1 MNALN
6 KTYAWRRNFDL
17 EERPVDRNDPEAAAT
32 AVALAFPHELSDNA
46 WRMLN
51 YLDDTAFLFAYKGQL
66 VVTDESLDL
75 TECGD
80 GTPESPFGGPR
91 WVGDSFQQLE
101 AWLEHEFWGWLE
113 DEDAPFTTETPVVR
127 WDY

>member
-1 MNALN
+1 MYWMN
-6 KTYAWRRNFDL
+6 KTYTWREIDL

-51 YLDDTAFLFAYKGQL
+51 YLDGTAFLFAYKGQL

-80 GTPESPFGGPR
+80 GAESPVGGPR

-101 AWLEHEFWGWLE
+101 AWLEHEFWDWLE

>member
-1 MNALN
+1 MYWMN
-6 KTYAWRRNFDL
+6 KTYTWGEIDL

-51 YLDDTAFLFAYKGQL
+51 YLDGTAFLFAYKGQL

-113 DEDAPFTTETPVVR
+113 YEDAPFTTETTVER

>member
-1 MNALN
+1 MYWMN
-6 KTYAWRRNFDL
+6 KTYTWREIDL

-51 YLDDTAFLFAYKGQL
+51 YLDGTAFLFAYKGQL
-66 VVTDESLDL
+66 VVTDESFDL

-80 GTPESPFGGPR
+80 GAEGPVGGPR

>member
-1 MNALN
+1 MYWMN
-6 KTYAWRRNFDL
+6 KTYTWREIDM
-17 EERPVDRNDPEAAAT
+17 EERPVDRNDHEAAAT

-51 YLDDTAFLFAYKGQL
+51 YLDGTAFLFAYKGQL

-80 GTPESPFGGPR
+80 GAESPVGGPR